1 MTSTSTGTNATDG
14 TGRLSLWIILAVGL
28 GGIANAAWMLAGPM
42 HWYTDLPAA
51 VPDTG
56 PFNPHFVR
64 DIGCAFL
71 TTGVALIWA
80 ARSRR
85 FRLPLA
91 AVAGL
96 FLVAHAVLHFY
107 DTVRG
112 ALDHDHWLLDL
123 PGVYL
128 PGILLPIIAIR
139 LARADT
145 REQRRIET
153 NGSTARFD
161 S

>member
-1 MTSTSTGTNATDG
+1 MSDA
-14 TGRLSLWIILAVGL
+14 R
-28 GGIANAAWMLAGPM
+28 NAADRFDPLGWILLAFGVLTIGNALWMLAGPQ
-42 HWYTDLPAA
+42 HWYIELPAG

-71 TTGVALIWA
+71 ATGVALVWA

-85 FRLPLA
+85 FRLPLV
-91 AVAGL
+91 AVAAL
-96 FLVAHAVLHFY
+96 FLAAHAVLHVY

-112 ALDHDHWLLDL
+112 ALGHDHWLLDL

-128 PGILLPIIAIR
+128 PGVALPIIALR
-139 LARADT
+139 LARADAVGRT
-145 REQRRIET
+145 
-153 NGSTARFD
+153 
-161 S
+161 

>member
-1 MTSTSTGTNATDG
+1 M
-14 TGRLSLWIILAVGL
+14 AVRRSGGLDGL
-28 GGIANAAWMLAGPM
+28 GWLFAILGVGTLANALWMLAGPM

-71 TTGVALIWA
+71 TVGAALLWA
-80 ARSRR
+80 AWSERY
-85 FRLPLA
+85 RLPLA
-91 AVAGL
+91 AVAAL
-96 FLVAHAVLHFY
+96 FLAAHALLHIY

-112 ALDHDHWLLDL
+112 ALSHDHWWLDL

-128 PGILLPIIAIR
+128 PALLMIWATAH
-139 LARADT
+139 LAR
-145 REQRRIET
+145 QQPGPV
-153 NGSTARFD
+153 GS
-161 S
+161 